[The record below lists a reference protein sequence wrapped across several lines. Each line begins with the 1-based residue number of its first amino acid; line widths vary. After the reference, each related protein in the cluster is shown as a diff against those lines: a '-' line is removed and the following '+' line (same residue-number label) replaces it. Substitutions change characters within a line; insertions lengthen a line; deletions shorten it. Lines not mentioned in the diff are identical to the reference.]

1 MKVFRAIDEVRGYLN
16 RKKMEG
22 RIISFVPTMGYLHEG
37 HLSLVRFAKANSDVC
52 AVSIFVNPAQFAPN
66 EDFNRY
72 PRDEARDLNLLEKE
86 NCDLVFIPSADE
98 MYDNDHQTY
107 VHVRKYSQVLEG
119 AVRPTH
125 FEGVATVVLKLFNI
139 IQPHFAV
146 FGQKDAQQA
155 FIIKKMVKE
164 LNLPVEIKIR
174 PIIREA
180 DGLAMSSRN
189 VYLSSEER
197 KSALVLNQALH
208 TAKALVETGER
219 NVAHLIGK
227 AKEIIYQSKIAQLDY
242 VEVVDIE
249 IFERIETI
257 TKPNSAYMLV
267 AARFGKTRLIDN
279 VVL

>member
-16 RKKMEG
+16 RKKVEG

-52 AVSIFVNPAQFAPN
+52 AVSIFVNPTQFAPN

-72 PRDEARDLNLLEKE
+72 PRDEERDLKLLENE
-86 NCDLVFIPSADE
+86 NCDLVFLPSADE
-98 MYDNDHQTY
+98 MYGNDYQTY

-119 AVRPTH
+119 AVRPAH
-125 FEGVATVVLKLFNI
+125 FEGVTTVVLKLFNI

-155 FIIKKMVKE
+155 FIIKKMVRD
-164 LNLPVEIKIR
+164 LNLSIEIKIQ

-189 VYLSSEER
+189 VYLSLEER

-219 NVAHLIGK
+219 NVSFLIDK
-227 AKEIIYQSKIAQLDY
+227 AKEIISQSKIARLDY

-249 IFERIETI
+249 TFERIETI
-257 TKPNSAYMLV
+257 TKPNSSYMLI